1 MIEYPVPLLG
11 FCAWSGTGKTTLLKQ
26 LLPLLRQQGLAIGV
40 VKHAHHS
47 FDIDHP
53 GKDSYELRTAGAEQV
68 LVASRNR
75 VALVREIPKERN
87 EPSLQEVLHCL
98 DPAALDLVLVE
109 GYKQAPLPKIELHR
123 STLGKPLLYPHD
135 DHIVAVATDTPL
147 ATALPQLDIDRP
159 AKIATFLLEF
169 IDRHRN
175 SSHADRQDPHR
186 FQLR

>member
-68 LVASRNR
+68 LERALAAGGTPLPGSRCTR
-75 VALVREIPKERN
+75 SGARGR
-87 EPSLQEVLHCL
+87 LQAGATAQDRTAQEHTGKA
-98 DPAALDLVLVE
+98 AAL
-109 GYKQAPLPKIELHR
+109 PP
-123 STLGKPLLYPHD
+123 
-135 DHIVAVATDTPL
+135 
-147 ATALPQLDIDRP
+147 
-159 AKIATFLLEF
+159 
-169 IDRHRN
+169 
-175 SSHADRQDPHR
+175 
-186 FQLR
+186 